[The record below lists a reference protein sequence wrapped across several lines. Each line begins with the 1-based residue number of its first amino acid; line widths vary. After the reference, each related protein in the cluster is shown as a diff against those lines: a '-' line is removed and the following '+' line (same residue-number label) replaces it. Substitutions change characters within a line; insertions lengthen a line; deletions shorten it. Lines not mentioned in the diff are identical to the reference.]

1 VTALPTL
8 QAALDWLEKHWDGRN
23 PPFTL
28 NVHDTDGEL
37 GGLRFSLAFERYLDA
52 HPCCASPVKGNGR
65 LCVCATD
72 EERTVTCAHPTL
84 AIGRSEKDCA
94 ECFGSG
100 VKTTRHVQWRWPM
113 WRAVTKLQNALRP
126 RNEPHPYALILVLA
140 RYGWQPKSAA
150 RELGLP
156 WDYAEASFLRAI
168 RQLHGRYEEAPVD
181 TRRST
186 THAAAWTELSVS
198 QQNAIMGGET
208 AA

>member
-8 QAALDWLEKHWDGRN
+8 AAALEWASKHWDGRN
-23 PPFTL
+23 PPYTL
-28 NVHDTDGEL
+28 NVHDTEGEL
-37 GGLRFSLAFERYLDA
+37 GGLAYSKAFIGYL
-52 HPCCASPVKGNGR
+52 S
-65 LCVCATD
+65 ATPNQTT
-72 EERTVTCAHPTL
+72 EETVTAPCQHWARKLPAL
-84 AIGRSEKDCA
+84 CPVCGVRDRDGKVIA
-94 ECFGSG
+94 ETNVYS
-100 VKTTRHVQWRWPM
+100 KTVLRYRWPM
-113 WRAVTKLQNALRP
+113 WRAITKLQNALRP

-140 RYGWQPKSAA
+140 RYGWQPRSAA

-186 THAAAWTELSVS
+186 SHAAAWTELSVS
-198 QQNAIMGGET
+198 QQNAIIGGET